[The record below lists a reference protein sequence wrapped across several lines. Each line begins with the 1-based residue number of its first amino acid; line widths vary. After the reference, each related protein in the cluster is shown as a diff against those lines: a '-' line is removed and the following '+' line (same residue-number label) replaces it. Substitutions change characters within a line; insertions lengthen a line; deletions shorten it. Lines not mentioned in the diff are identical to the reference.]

1 MDESVDDFNMR
12 MIVEAARYFEEHF
25 KVSLRMVVDVSA
37 TRSVR

>member
-25 KVSLRMVVDVSA
+25 KVSLRVVVNASA
-37 TRSVR
+37 MRFVL